1 MLSDKVEKPKQIQ
14 IFIFKAFLGKALK
27 AKVL

>member
-14 IFIFKAFLGKALK
+14 IFTFKAFLGESIE